1 MTGRG
6 VNNVKKII
14 SKKSMYKAL
23 YEVGRAAMASRAT
36 GDLLNPIWVGKIID
50 PVLYP
55 KKK

>member
-1 MTGRG
+1 
-6 VNNVKKII
+6 VKKII